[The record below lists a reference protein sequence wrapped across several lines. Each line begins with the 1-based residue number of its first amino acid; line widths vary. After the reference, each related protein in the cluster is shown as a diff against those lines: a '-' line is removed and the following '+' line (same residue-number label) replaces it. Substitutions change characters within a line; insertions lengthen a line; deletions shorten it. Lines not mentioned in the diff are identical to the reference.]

1 MDFSAWT
8 LFTDLGLISLLI
20 VIGVILRA
28 KVGLIQKLFLP
39 ASIIAGILGLAF
51 GPNGVGW
58 IPFSDSI
65 GVYPGI
71 LIAVIFG
78 SLPLVSPKINW
89 SIIRER
95 VGAMWAYSQIS
106 MIFMWGAGLLLA
118 FLVINSF
125 WSDIHNGFG
134 LVLAAG
140 FVGGHGTAAALG
152 ESFDKLGWPEATDL
166 AMTSA
171 TVGVIVAILGGIL
184 LIKRGS
190 SRGQTSFLSS
200 FDKLPNELRSGLIPK
215 EKREKTEIN
224 TLSSIAVEPLV
235 FHIAI
240 VFFIA
245 MAGYYLSQWG
255 EVLLNNAVAIPAFS
269 LAFLV
274 GLVIKKIL
282 EVTKGDGYVSREVVE
297 SISGTATDLLVA
309 FGIASISL
317 TVVVDYALPLILL
330 FLFGIALAYAYFKFA
345 SGHFFTTYPFEKGIF
360 TWGWSTGTVAMG
372 IALLRIVDPDSKS
385 KTLDDYGLAYI
396 PIAPVEIAL
405 ITFAPILVGNGF
417 GWGFI
422 GITLLAALIIYII
435 ARKGKWL
442 NKRIY
447 EK

>member
-1 MDFSAWT
+1 MEFGAWS

-28 KVGLIQKLFLP
+28 KVGFIQKLFLP

-51 GPNGVGW
+51 GPNGLGW
-58 IPFSDSI
+58 IPFTDSI

-95 VGAMWAYSQIS
+95 VGGMWAYSQIS
-106 MIFMWGAGLLLA
+106 MVLMWGAGLLFA

-125 WSDIHNGFG
+125 WTDIHNGFG

-152 ESFDKLGWPEATDL
+152 ETFDKLGWPEATDL

-190 SRGQTSFLSS
+190 ARGQTSFLSS

-215 EKREKTEIN
+215 GKREKTEVN
-224 TLSSIAVEPLV
+224 TLSSIAVEPFV
-235 FHIAI
+235 FHVAI

-245 MAGYYLSQWG
+245 MSGYYLSQWG
-255 EVLLNNAVAIPAFS
+255 EQLLNNAVAIPAFS

-282 EVTKGDGYVSREVVE
+282 EVTKGDRYVSREVVE

-317 TVVVDYALPLILL
+317 SVVVDYALPLVLL
-330 FLFGIALAYAYFKFA
+330 FLFGIALAYSYFKFA

-372 IALLRIVDPDSKS
+372 IALLRIVDPDAKS

-396 PIAPVEIAL
+396 PIAPVEIVL
-405 ITFAPILVGNGF
+405 ITFAPVFVVKGL
-417 GWGFI
+417 GWLFI
-422 GITLLAALIIYII
+422 GLVLLATLVIYTI

-442 NKRIY
+442 NERIF